1 MPSKADNCQSGW
13 AVARDEEVAQSASG
27 VLIPARAAADIV
39 IFGRGWGPHSR
50 RTVMKPETVGMSSAR
65 LARLGEVMKR
75 RYVDSG
81 YLPGMLTYVW
91 RKGQLVHT
99 GICGHIDLERGKPM
113 REDAIFRIYS
123 MTKPIT
129 AVALMMLVEDGLI
142 GLDDAVDSY
151 IPAWKNLGVYA
162 SGMPSLLPAAPP
174 SYITTPTLRPMKV
187 VDLATH
193 TSGLTYGF
201 MMRTAVDAA
210 YRKAKLADRQT
221 PGGLPEMIEQLAQLP
236 LDFSPGTA
244 WNYSVSIDVLGYL
257 VEKLAGV
264 SFGEFLRT
272 RLFEPLGMNDT
283 AFWVSADKIE
293 RFTCCYQPAGNR
305 SGLKLQDDAR
315 ESTYAQPPKL
325 ESGGGGLV
333 STAHDYLRFCR
344 MMLNGG
350 TLDGVQ
356 ILSPKTVALFSLNYL
371 PDGREIADMA
381 LPGMFSESGYA
392 GVGFSLGC
400 GVNVN
405 VAKTRLPGSL
415 GEYFW
420 GGAAA
425 TAFWIDPREALTV
438 VFMTQVIGS
447 EARLSLRRDLRT
459 MVYSAMTESFA

>member
-1 MPSKADNCQSGW
+1 
-13 AVARDEEVAQSASG
+13 
-27 VLIPARAAADIV
+27 
-39 IFGRGWGPHSR
+39 
-50 RTVMKPETVGMSSAR
+50 MKPEAAGMSSAR
-65 LARLGEVMKR
+65 LARLDEVMKR
-75 RYVDSG
+75 RYVDGG
-81 YLPGMLTYVW
+81 YLPGFLTHIY

-99 GICGHIDLERGKPM
+99 GLCGRIDLERDQKM

-123 MTKPIT
+123 MSKPIT
-129 AVALMMLVEDGLI
+129 AVALMILVEEGLI
-142 GLDDAVDSY
+142 GLDDAVHSH
-151 IPAWKNLGVYA
+151 IPAWKELGVYA
-162 SGMPSLLPAAPP
+162 SGVPSLLPDAPP
-174 SYITTPTLRPMKV
+174 GFLTTPALRPMKII
-187 VDLATH
+187 DLLTH

-201 MMRTAVDAA
+201 MMRSAVDAA
-210 YRKAKLADRQT
+210 YRRAKLMDRDT
-221 PGGLPEMIEQLAQLP
+221 TGGLSGMIDQLARIP

-257 VEKLAGV
+257 VEKLSGM
-264 SFGEFLRT
+264 SFGEFLRR

-283 AFWVSADKIE
+283 AFFVPPEKTG
-293 RFTCCYQPAGNR
+293 RFACCYQPAGGGG
-305 SGLKLQDDAR
+305 GLKLQDDGR
-315 ESTYAQPPKL
+315 ESTYATPPLL

-333 STAHDYLRFCR
+333 STAGDYLRFCR
-344 MMLNGG
+344 MMLNDGS
-350 TLDGVQ
+350 LDGVQ

-371 PDGREIADMA
+371 PGGGEVADMA

-400 GVNVN
+400 GVNVD

-447 EARLSLRRDLRT
+447 EVRLTLRRDLRSL
-459 MVYSAMTESFA
+459 VYSAMTESFA

>member
-1 MPSKADNCQSGW
+1 M
-13 AVARDEEVAQSASG
+13 R
-27 VLIPARAAADIV
+27 
-39 IFGRGWGPHSR
+39 
-50 RTVMKPETVGMSSAR
+50 PETVGMSSAR
-65 LARLGEVMKR
+65 LARLDEVMKR
-75 RYVDSG
+75 RYVDGG
-81 YLPGMLTYVW
+81 YLPGMLTSIW

-99 GICGHIDLERGKPM
+99 SMCGHMDIECGKPM

-129 AVALMMLVEDGLI
+129 AVALMILVEEGLI
-142 GLDDAVDSY
+142 GLDDAVHNY

-162 SGMPSLLPAAPP
+162 SGMPSLLPDAPP
-174 SYITTPTLRPMKV
+174 SFITMPTLRPMKV

-210 YRKAKLADRQT
+210 YRQAKVVDRQT
-221 PGGLPEMIEQLAQLP
+221 DGGLQGMIDQLAQIP

-257 VEKLAGV
+257 VEKLSGI

-272 RLFEPLGMNDT
+272 RLFEPLGMKDT
-283 AFWVSADKIE
+283 AFWVPPDKTE
-293 RFTCCYQPAGNR
+293 RFTSCYQPETKGG
-305 SGLKLQDDAR
+305 GLKLQDDAR
-315 ESTYAQPPKL
+315 ESTYANPPRL

-333 STAHDYLRFCR
+333 STAQDYLRFCR

-350 TLDGVQ
+350 SIDGVQ

-405 VAKTRLPGSL
+405 VAKTRLPGSP

-425 TAFWIDPREALTV
+425 TAFWIDPKEELTV

-447 EARLSLRRDLRT
+447 EARLTLRRDLRT
-459 MVYSAMTESFA
+459 LVYSAMTESFV

>member
-1 MPSKADNCQSGW
+1 
-13 AVARDEEVAQSASG
+13 
-27 VLIPARAAADIV
+27 
-39 IFGRGWGPHSR
+39 
-50 RTVMKPETVGMSSAR
+50 MKPETVGMSSAR
-65 LARLGEVMKR
+65 LARLDEVMRR

-81 YLPGMLTYVW
+81 LLPGLLTYVY
-91 RKGQLVHT
+91 RKGALVHV
-99 GICGHIDLERGKPM
+99 GLCGQMDLERGKPM

-123 MTKPIT
+123 MSKPIT
-129 AVALMMLVEDGLI
+129 AVALMMLVEEGLI
-142 GLDDAVDSY
+142 GLDDFVHTH
-151 IPAWKNLGVYA
+151 IPEWKDLAVYA
-162 SGMPSLLPAAPP
+162 SGMPSLLADAPP
-174 SYITTPTLRPMKV
+174 SYLTTPVERPMKV

-210 YRKAKLADRQT
+210 YRRAKITDRQT
-221 PGGLPEMIEQLAQLP
+221 EGGLQGMIDQLAKIP

-244 WNYSVSIDVLGYL
+244 WNYSVAIDVLGYL
-257 VEKLAGV
+257 VEKLAGQ

-283 AFWVSADKIE
+283 AFWVPEDKVE
-293 RFTCCYQPAGNR
+293 RFSSCYQPETGGR
-305 SGLKLQDDAR
+305 GLKLQDDAR
-315 ESTYAQPPKL
+315 ESTYARPPKL

-344 MMLNGG
+344 MMLGG
-350 TLDGVQ
+350 GALDGVQ
-356 ILSPKTVALFSLNYL
+356 VLGPKTVALFSLNYL
-371 PDGREIADMA
+371 PGNREIADLA
-381 LPGMFSESGYA
+381 LPGMFSESSYA

-400 GVNVN
+400 GVNIN

-425 TAFWIDPREALTV
+425 TAFWIDPKEELTV

-447 EARLSLRRDLRT
+447 EARLTLRRDLRT
-459 MVYSAMTESFA
+459 LVYSAITQSFA

>member
-1 MPSKADNCQSGW
+1 
-13 AVARDEEVAQSASG
+13 
-27 VLIPARAAADIV
+27 
-39 IFGRGWGPHSR
+39 
-50 RTVMKPETVGMSSAR
+50 MKPETVGMSSAR
-65 LARLGEVMKR
+65 LARLDEVMKR

-81 YLPGMLTYVW
+81 YLPGMLTYLY

-99 GICGHIDLERGKPM
+99 GICGQMDIERGKPM

-123 MTKPIT
+123 MSKPIT
-129 AVALMMLVEDGLI
+129 AVALMMLVEEGLI
-142 GLDDAVDSY
+142 GLDDPVHSH

-162 SGMPSLLPAAPP
+162 SGMPSLLSDAPP
-174 SYITTPTLRPMKV
+174 SFLTTPLLRPMKI

-210 YRKAKLADRQT
+210 YRQAKVTDRQT
-221 PGGLPEMIEQLAQLP
+221 SGGLQGMIDQLAQIP

-244 WNYSVSIDVLGYL
+244 WNYSVSIDVMGYL
-257 VEKLAGV
+257 VEKLSGM

-283 AFWVSADKIE
+283 AFHVPSDKIE
-293 RFTCCYQPAGNR
+293 RFTSCYQPEAKGR
-305 SGLKLQDDAR
+305 GLKLQDDAR
-315 ESTYAQPPKL
+315 ESTYAKPPML
-325 ESGGGGLV
+325 ELGGGGLV

-371 PDGREIADMA
+371 PEGREIADMS
-381 LPGMFSESGYA
+381 LPGMFSEFGYA

-400 GVNVN
+400 GVNVD
-405 VAKTRLPGSL
+405 VAKTRVPGSL

-425 TAFWIDPREALTV
+425 TAFWIDPKEELTV

-447 EARLSLRRDLRT
+447 PTRLTLRRDLRT
-459 MVYSAMTESFA
+459 LVYSAMTELFA